1 MALNQIAGASSQSAA
16 RSAAMDP
23 ISAALGG
30 EAMPSDGSSDQA
42 IAPFAAELAAAMEDG
57 GQSLP
62 AEGEGQELL
71 MASLAAVQQVQQLA
85 DPVTAGQLAQ
95 SQQTVQ
101 ADQSVL
107 LAGVP
112 GLAQGQTPVIEDP
125 AVSTDGVTSDVV
137 GVQVT
142 AQPSGTGLPSGLPGL
157 APVASSTASAQAP
170 ETAVAQTAAPQQSAA
185 SGIANSLAVATAAS
199 AGVSTGASGASQQTT
214 PTASSGVAT
223 PVSAAVPTL
232 SPDGVQ
238 PTVSGTGGQA
248 SGQAGTDDHASS
260 PDQAALAAT
269 LAQQAANHGETTAA
283 KGVSGAPVNLSN
295 DGAPAIA
302 ATRAGAETAV
312 AADAAR
318 QNGARIEGP
327 SAVSSAQ
334 AAEAAARADNRL
346 EAARASL
353 GSGALNVEVLKLTRQ
368 GGGRAVLEVTPPNQ
382 GPIRLDLQL
391 DGAGRASLVIEGL
404 SDSMKARLES
414 TAHFLRQDM
423 AQLGLALNLEM
434 RERNDQNAM
443 AQAFAQGQSGRGGQ
457 GGREAAGSASA
468 GNALASRN
476 MAPAGRSNA
485 VEDGIHLVA

>member
-23 ISAALGG
+23 VSAALGG
-30 EAMPSDGSSDQA
+30 EAMSSDGSSDPA

-62 AEGEGQELL
+62 AEGQGQELL
-71 MASLAAVQQVQQLA
+71 MASLAAVQQVQQIT
-85 DPVTAGQLAQ
+85 DPAAAVPA
-95 SQQTVQ
+95 VQ
-101 ADQSVL
+101 AEQIVL

-112 GLAQGQTPVIEDP
+112 VQSTAVELPGVSTEGAIVDPVGVPEDVQPVI
-125 AVSTDGVTSDVV
+125 AV
-137 GVQVT
+137 
-142 AQPSGTGLPSGLPGL
+142 PSGVPGL
-157 APVASSTASAQAP
+157 AAASSPGVLSGAPDATVADAVASQ
-170 ETAVAQTAAPQQSAA
+170 QTTSG
-185 SGIANSLAVATAAS
+185 SGIATSMAVATAAS
-199 AGVSTGASGASQQTT
+199 AGVSAGVTGTSQQSSPTIASGEA
-214 PTASSGVAT
+214 AK
-223 PVSAAVPTL
+223 VSAATPAV
-232 SPDGVQ
+232 SPDAVQ
-238 PTVSGTGGQA
+238 PAVSGSGGQA
-248 SGQAGTDDHASS
+248 SGQAGADEHHSS
-260 PDQAALAAT
+260 SQDQSALAAT
-269 LAQQAANHGETTAA
+269 LAQQTPIQGEAGAA
-283 KGVSGAPVNLSN
+283 KGVSGAPINLSS
-295 DGAPAIA
+295 DGSPAIA
-302 ATRAGAETAV
+302 TTRVGAESAV
-312 AADAAR
+312 AANAVR
-318 QNGARIEGP
+318 QNGVRVDGP

-434 RERNDQNAM
+434 RERNDQSAM

-457 GGREAAGSASA
+457 GGREADGQGSGVPSTV
-468 GNALASRN
+468 SRN

>member
-1 MALNQIAGASSQSAA
+1 MALNQIAGASSRSAA
-16 RSAAMDP
+16 RAAAMDP
-23 ISAALGG
+23 VSAALGSD
-30 EAMPSDGSSDQA
+30 AMASDASSDQP

-62 AEGEGQELL
+62 ADVGGQELL
-71 MASLAAVQQVQQLA
+71 MASLAAVQQVQQITDPAAAVPAAQPDQIMLLAAVPGLVQGQSTAVEVAGISTEGVTADSVSIPVAA
-85 DPVTAGQLAQ
+85 DPTGTGTPNMLPGLTVNASSVSAEAPDATALQAAA
-95 SQQTVQ
+95 SQQT
-101 ADQSVL
+101 
-107 LAGVP
+107 
-112 GLAQGQTPVIEDP
+112 
-125 AVSTDGVTSDVV
+125 
-137 GVQVT
+137 T
-142 AQPSGTGLPSGLPGL
+142 ASGT
-157 APVASSTASAQAP
+157 
-170 ETAVAQTAAPQQSAA
+170 
-185 SGIANSLAVATAAS
+185 ANSLAVAAAAS
-199 AGVSTGASGASQQTT
+199 AGVSTGVAGTSQQTPST
-214 PTASSGVAT
+214 APSGATLQTSVPTAS
-223 PVSAAVPTL
+223 
-232 SPDGVQ
+232 PDAVQ
-238 PTVSGTGGQA
+238 PAVSGAGGQA
-248 SGQAGTDDHASS
+248 SGQAGADDHSS
-260 PDQAALAAT
+260 TADQTALAAT
-269 LAQQAANHGETTAA
+269 VAQQAVVQGEAGTA
-283 KGVSGAPVNLSN
+283 KGTSAAPVNLSN
-295 DGAPAIA
+295 DGSPLIA
-302 ATRAGAETAV
+302 STRVGAEAGV

-318 QNGARIEGP
+318 QNGTRIDGP
-327 SAVSSAQ
+327 TAVSSTQ

-457 GGREAAGSASA
+457 GGREATGSASG
-468 GNALASRN
+468 GNSPASRN

>member
-23 ISAALGG
+23 VSAALGG

-107 LAGVP
+107 LAAVP

-125 AVSTDGVTSDVV
+125 AVSTDGVTSDAV

-170 ETAVAQTAAPQQSAA
+170 ETAVAQTAA

-248 SGQAGTDDHASS
+248 SGQAGADDHASS

-269 LAQQAANHGETTAA
+269 LAQQAANHGETAAA